1 MERLPFR
8 SVIRMG
14 STTELVD
21 VLQEI
26 SRIELNSAEAI
37 KIVLKI
43 K

>member
-21 VLQEI
+21 MFTRDG

-37 KIVLKI
+37 KK
-43 K
+43 